1 MGAPT
6 IAGRIL
12 VIEDDERLADLVRR
26 YLERDGHHVLVAH
39 DGRKGLELARH
50 NRPDVIV
57 LDLMLPGIDGW
68 DICRILRAES
78 DVPIMM
84 VTARTTEDDTL
95 LGLDLGADDYLAK
108 PFSPR
113 ELVARVRVLLRRV
126 GKRVEDEVLE
136 IGELVVDRRRHEAR
150 LAGRALDLTP
160 KEFALLEVLAGDP
173 GRAFR
178 RADLWT
184 ALVGWDTDRAPRT
197 LDVHVLNLRRKLGDD
212 PAAPR
217 YIETV
222 VGVGYRLVAP

>member
-12 VIEDDERLADLVRR
+12 VVEDDERLADLVRR

-39 DGRKGLELARH
+39 DGRRGLELARH

-113 ELVARVRVLLRRV
+113 ELVARVRVLLRRSGV
-126 GKRVEDEVLE
+126 RVDDEVLE
-136 IGELVVDRRRHEAR
+136 VGELVVDRRRHEAR
-150 LAGRALDLTP
+150 LAGKALDLTP

-178 RADLWT
+178 RTDLWT
-184 ALVGWDTDRAPRT
+184 ALVGWDTERAPRT

-212 PAAPR
+212 PADPR

-222 VGVGYRLVAP
+222 AGVGYRLVAP

>member
-197 LDVHVLNLRRKLGDD
+197 LAAHVLNPPRKLGDD

>member
-6 IAGRIL
+6 TAGRIL
-12 VIEDDERLADLVRR
+12 VVEDDERLADLVRR

-39 DGRKGLELARH
+39 DGRRGLELARA
-50 NRPDVIV
+50 NRPDVVV
-57 LDLMLPGIDGW
+57 LDLMLPVVDGW
-68 DICRILRAES
+68 DVCRILRAES

-113 ELVARVRVLLRRV
+113 ELVARVRVLLRRAGPPVADDVLVV
-126 GKRVEDEVLE
+126 GD
-136 IGELVVDRRRHEAR
+136 LVVDRRRHEAH
-150 LAGRALDLTP
+150 LAGTPLDLTP
-160 KEFALLEVLAGDP
+160 KEFALLEVLAADP

-178 RADLWT
+178 RTELWT
-184 ALVGWDTDRAPRT
+184 ALVGWDADRAPRT

-217 YIETV
+217 YVETV
-222 VGVGYRLVAP
+222 VGVGYRLVEP

>member
-26 YLERDGHHVLVAH
+26 YLERDGHHVLVSH

-95 LGLDLGADDYLAK
+95 LGLELGADDYLAK

-197 LDVHVLNLRRKLGDD
+197 LDVHVLNLRRKLDDD

>member
-6 IAGRIL
+6 TAGRVL
-12 VIEDDERLADLVRR
+12 VVEDDERLADLVRR

-39 DGRKGLELARH
+39 DGRRGLELARGT
-50 NRPDVIV
+50 RPDVVV
-57 LDLMLPGIDGW
+57 LDLMLPGVDGW
-68 DICRILRAES
+68 DVCRILRAES

-84 VTARTTEDDTL
+84 VTARATEDDTL

-113 ELVARVRVLLRRV
+113 ELVARVRVLLRRA
-126 GKRVEDEVLE
+126 GARVDDDVLAV
-136 IGELVVDRRRHEAR
+136 GELVVDRRRHEAR
-150 LAGRALDLTP
+150 LAGRSLDLTP
-160 KEFALLEVLAGDP
+160 KEFALLEVLAADP

-184 ALVGWDTDRAPRT
+184 ALVGWDADRAPRT

-222 VGVGYRLVAP
+222 VGVGYRLVEP

>member
-12 VIEDDERLADLVRR
+12 VVEDDERLADLVRR

-39 DGRKGLELARH
+39 DGRRGLELARH

-57 LDLMLPGIDGW
+57 LDLMLPGLDGW

-113 ELVARVRVLLRRV
+113 ELVARVRVLLRRTGV
-126 GKRVEDEVLE
+126 RVDDEVLE
-136 IGELVVDRRRHEAR
+136 VGDLVVDRRRHEAR
-150 LAGRALDLTP
+150 LGGRVLELTP
-160 KEFALLEVLAGDP
+160 KEFALLEALAGDP

-184 ALVGWDTDRAPRT
+184 ALVGWDADRAPRT
-197 LDVHVLNLRRKLGDD
+197 LDVHVLNLRRKLGDE
-212 PAAPR
+212 PADPR

-222 VGVGYRLVAP
+222 AGVGYRLVAP

>member
-12 VIEDDERLADLVRR
+12 VVEDDERLADLVRR

-39 DGRKGLELARH
+39 DGRRGLELARH

-113 ELVARVRVLLRRV
+113 ELVARVRVLLRRSGV
-126 GKRVEDEVLE
+126 RVDDEVLE
-136 IGELVVDRRRHEAR
+136 VGDLVVDRRRHEAR
-150 LAGRALDLTP
+150 LGGRVLELTP
-160 KEFALLEVLAGDP
+160 KEFALLEALAGDP

-184 ALVGWDTDRAPRT
+184 ALVGWDADRAPRT

-212 PAAPR
+212 PADPR

-222 VGVGYRLVAP
+222 AGVGYRLVAP

>member
-12 VIEDDERLADLVRR
+12 VVEDDERLADLVRR
-26 YLERDGHHVLVAH
+26 YLERDGHHVLGAH
-39 DGRKGLELARH
+39 DGRRGLELARH

-113 ELVARVRVLLRRV
+113 ELVARVRVLLRRSGVRVDDGALEGGDLV
-126 GKRVEDEVLE
+126 G
-136 IGELVVDRRRHEAR
+136 DRRRHEAR
-150 LAGRALDLTP
+150 LGGRVLELTP
-160 KEFALLEVLAGDP
+160 KEFALLEALAGDP

-184 ALVGWDTDRAPRT
+184 ALVGWDADRAPRP
-197 LDVHVLNLRRKLGDD
+197 LDVHVLNLRRKLGDA
-212 PAAPR
+212 PADPR

-222 VGVGYRLVAP
+222 AGVGYRLVAP